1 MSSAARESEL
11 GGELLLSRLF
21 SSLGGAHSLPNA
33 LGNALGNGI
42 VDEMQ
47 AAEAEREKYALVPKG
62 KEGLRPTAGAVQA
75 WNRQVYEGIASSA
88 AAMRGDWTTDG
99 IVAADGATVY
109 DNGSSPQAVGGREG
123 DLLAANG
130 VDLRTPS
137 SQQLTMLPRELQALR
152 DPAVRADPAKL
163 RSLYNVALDNSRA
176 WLPVSLSPEETSL
189 TTGVAY
195 QKVFGE
201 DRTAIWF
208 GLAPY
213 ATSKVGETYQQ
224 LDKFYVDLVDKA
236 DAGIIR
242 QGFPEGNRAIFE
254 SMFTAEQF
262 YQAGGT
268 EAIRAMVQL
277 DRDSFGASW
286 TRENRLSA
294 NSLVESFELRDQ
306 AKAAFAAG
314 QSGKGEMLLGQSLRA
329 SADFEQRVVLQQY
342 YDKSYT
348 ASTLRGG
355 SETKTLRQAIQG
367 MADLGPRAIAE
378 YMSTVTINGQS
389 LSFTGRDVG
398 DVNQRMPFV
407 YSLAGNLMKTY
418 SSDGSWLSGSQR
430 IYQDQFNVLQRTY
443 GADAMFSVRRR
454 LGF

>member
-1 MSSAARESEL
+1 
-11 GGELLLSRLF
+11 
-21 SSLGGAHSLPNA
+21 
-33 LGNALGNGI
+33 
-42 VDEMQ
+42 
-47 AAEAEREKYALVPKG
+47 
-62 KEGLRPTAGAVQA
+62 
-75 WNRQVYEGIASSA
+75 
-88 AAMRGDWTTDG
+88 MRGDWTTGD
-99 IVAADGATVY
+99 VVVADGATVY
-109 DNGSSPQAVGGREG
+109 DDGSSPHAIGAREG

-130 VDLRTPS
+130 MGLRSSSS
-137 SQQLTMLPRELQALR
+137 SQRLTMVPRELQEKLR
-152 DPAVRADPAKL
+152 DPAVLADRAEMIRLRDEVAK
-163 RSLYNVALDNSRA
+163 ANSRA
-176 WLPVSLSPEETSL
+176 WLPASLSPEETSL

-224 LDKFYVDLVDKA
+224 LDKFGLLDRA
-236 DAGIIR
+236 DAGVIR
-242 QGFPEGNRAIFE
+242 QGFREGNRAIFE

-277 DRDSFGASW
+277 DRDSFGARW
-286 TRENRLSA
+286 TERNLDYS
-294 NSLVESFELRDQ
+294 NSLVDSFELRDQ

-314 QSGKGEMLLGQSLRA
+314 QNGKGEMLLGQSLRA

-348 ASTLRGG
+348 ASTLLGNF
-355 SETKTLRQAIQG
+355 ETKTLRWAIQDAFKIPEDAG
-367 MADLGPRAIAE
+367 ARSAWDRPGWNLGVDAYAQRA
-378 YMSTVTINGQS
+378 STVTINGQS

-407 YSLAGNLMKTY
+407 YSLADNLMKTY
-418 SSDGSWLSGSQR
+418 SSAGDWLSGSQR
-430 IYQDQFNVLQRTY
+430 IYQDQFNVLQKTY
-443 GADAMFSVRRR
+443 GADAVFGVRRR
-454 LGF
+454 LGL